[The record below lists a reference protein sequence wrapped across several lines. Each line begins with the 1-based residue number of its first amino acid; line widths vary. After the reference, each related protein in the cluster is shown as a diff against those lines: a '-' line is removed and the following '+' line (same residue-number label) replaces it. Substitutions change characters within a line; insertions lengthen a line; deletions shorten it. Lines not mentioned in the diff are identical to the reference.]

1 MNKYLLLTIYE
12 NYVKQKLLKT
22 FIIHSNINRQD

>member
-1 MNKYLLLTIYE
+1 MLLLTIYE

-22 FIIHSNINRQD
+22 SIIRSNINRRD